1 MSVLENF
8 IKIKNSK
15 IFSIGNICIETIWVN
30 PNITGVR
37 VARVQSDFKQV
48 FCMNMIG
55 FITEGQSSENTMR
68 QVFHSGYET
77 VVRTKTVRI
86 YCAGNQSIELTVIG
100 EI

>member
-1 MSVLENF
+1 VCLENF

-30 PNITGVR
+30 PNTTGVR
-37 VARVQSDFKQV
+37 VAKVQSNFKQV

-55 FITEGQSSENTMR
+55 FITEGQSAENTMR
-68 QVFHSGYET
+68 QVFHSGYES
-77 VVRTKTVRI
+77 VVTTKTVRI